1 MSSPLGGG
9 GGPSLCDGG
18 GGASPPERQEAMK
31 LILMGPPGAGK
42 GTQGEILEKKLGI
55 STISTGLMLRTAIK
69 EQTEV
74 GKAAEK
80 YINAGKLV
88 PDDIMVAVVKERL
101 SQHDC
106 EKGFIL
112 DGFPRTTAQAEA
124 LDAAGVEIDKVLLL
138 EVDDDVIVDRLSSR
152 RECSKCGVPYNII
165 SKKPKVEGICD
176 SCGGELI
183 IRKDDVPE
191 TIKNRLNVYHEQKP
205 IKKFYEAK
213 GILAVAKGCDSLEDT
228 TANVAKALGIEA

>member
-1 MSSPLGGG
+1 MN
-9 GGPSLCDGG
+9 
-18 GGASPPERQEAMK
+18 GARQRPQKERQEAMK

-80 YINAGKLV
+80 YINDGKLV

-101 SQHDC
+101 SQPDC

-124 LDAAGVEIDKVLLL
+124 LDAAGVEIDKVLLIDVAD
-138 EVDDDVIVDRLSSR
+138 EVIVERLSSR
-152 RECSKCGVPYNII
+152 RECSKCGVPYNVI
-165 SKKPKVEGICD
+165 SKRPKVEGICD

-191 TIKNRLNVYHEQKP
+191 TIKNRLSVYHEQTEP
-205 IKKFYEAK
+205 IRKYYEAK
-213 GILAVAKGCDSLEDT
+213 GILAVASGCDSLEET